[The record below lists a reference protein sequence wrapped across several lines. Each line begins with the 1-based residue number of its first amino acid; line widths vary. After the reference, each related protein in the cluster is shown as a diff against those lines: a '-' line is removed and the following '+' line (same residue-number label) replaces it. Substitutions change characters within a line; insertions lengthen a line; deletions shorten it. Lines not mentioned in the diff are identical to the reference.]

1 MKKPNTMIFV
11 DAENISPYCVNRINH
26 ELSKIGKVFEK
37 RYYAMQKDPPTDSW
51 KTAIKSGYKPIL
63 MSGKR
68 EKNKIDNK
76 IIKDAKKVVA
86 TNKSIDIFVLASR
99 DGDYAELANY
109 LRNHNKRVVVL
120 APDNISNKLKNACN
134 ETRII

>member
-11 DAENISPYCVNRINH
+11 DAENISSYCVNSINH
-26 ELSKIGKVFEK
+26 ELSRIGKVFEK
-37 RYYAMQKDPPTDSW
+37 RYYAMQKDPPTDNW
-51 KTAIKSGYKPIL
+51 KSAIKSGYKPIL

-68 EKNKIDNK
+68 QKNKIDNK
-76 IIKDAKKVVA
+76 IIKDAKKIVA

-120 APDNISNKLKNACN
+120 APDNISHKLKKACS
-134 ETRII
+134 ETRNI